1 MESAIRSATGAL
13 VNIQGATAFVTGAN
27 RGLGLAFV
35 QELVASGA
43 QRVYAG
49 MRDPD
54 NFRDAGAAVRPVR
67 VDVNDPQSVEAAA
80 AQCGDV
86 NLLVNN
92 AGIARV
98 MESTLDPGWIDEAR
112 AIFETN
118 FFGLVRA
125 TQAFAPLIAA
135 RGGGA
140 IVNVLSDATW
150 FARPMLSAYAASKSA
165 AWSYTNASRIELAAQ
180 RIQVLAMHVGFLDT
194 DLTAGFEFK
203 KTDPRFAARQVL
215 AALQADEAEALVDAG
230 THTIKNSLSNKRP
243 YYLDVPE
250 IV

>member
-1 MESAIRSATGAL
+1 MD
-13 VNIQGATAFVTGAN
+13 IQGATAFVTGAN
-27 RGLGLAFV
+27 RGLGMAFV
-35 QELVASGA
+35 QELVAMGA
-43 QRVYAG
+43 SRVYAG
-49 MRDPD
+49 VRDPGGLREMD
-54 NFRDAGAAVRPVR
+54 PAVVAVRL
-67 VDVNDPQSVEAAA
+67 DVNDPQSVAAAA

-118 FFGLVRA
+118 FFGLVRM

-140 IVNVLSDATW
+140 VVNVLSDATW

-165 AWSYTNASRIELAAQ
+165 AWSYTNASRIELAEK

-203 KTDPRFAARQVL
+203 KTDPRVAARQLL
-215 AALQADEAEALVDAG
+215 AALEADEAEALIDAG
-230 THTIKNSLSNKRP
+230 TNAIKNSLSDKRP
-243 YYLDVPE
+243 YYLDVPGLA
-250 IV
+250 